1 MGIDHYMTINF
12 GKKMKKTKPDRNP
25 ITLLLTPVL
34 TIIYSEYDSM
44 NIYIQK
50 KMIKLWKY
58 KFIEN

>member
-58 KFIEN
+58 KLIEN